1 MMELDFYNGNH
12 FIIFDVIEIN
22 DEKQTITVE
31 ISNQGRIS
39 QDTFQLLEDSK
50 SGKLEEIRYFEYG
63 VNFDKIYIDDFRC
76 L

>member
-1 MMELDFYNGNH
+1 MFEYEFDYIDHL
-12 FIIFDVIEIN
+12 IIFDVIEIN
-22 DEKQTITVE
+22 DEKQTITVA
-31 ISNQGRIS
+31 ISNQGRIC

-50 SGKLEEIRYFEYG
+50 SGKLEESRYFEYG

>member
-50 SGKLEEIRYFEYG
+50 SGNLKKFVTLSTA
-63 VNFDKIYIDDFRC
+63 
-76 L
+76 